1 DDAVVTAARG
11 GPLRHGLFY
20 NRAFKPAVVAAGLP
34 PALRFHD
41 LRHTY
46 AAFCIASTAD
56 PYAVLR
62 RMGHS
67 SITVT
72 YGTYGHLF
80 PERDAEITDRL
91 EDLFRRAGVDFSW
104 TRREGPGEVRT
115 LR

>member
-1 DDAVVTAARG
+1 M
-11 GPLRHGLFY
+11 
-20 NRAFKPAVVAAGLP
+20 
-34 PALRFHD
+34 
-41 LRHTY
+41 
-46 AAFCIASTAD
+46 
-56 PYAVLR
+56 R

-104 TRREGPGEVRT
+104 TRREGPAEVLT

>member
-1 DDAVVTAARG
+1 M
-11 GPLRHGLFY
+11 L
-20 NRAFKPAVVAAGLP
+20 AAGLP
-34 PALRFHD
+34 EGLRFHD

-56 PYAVLR
+56 PYAVMR

-72 YGTYGHLF
+72 YNTYGHLF

-91 EDLFRRAGVDFSW
+91 EDLFRRAGVDYSW
-104 TRREGPGEVRT
+104 TRPGAPATVSD
-115 LR
+115 LK